1 MEALGVRTM
10 ATTASGSASDRGLAM
25 MAAGRPLGGIGMGQ
39 CAMVAIGNIKGS
51 TSNELRLGS
60 GLHYQRTSFL
70 PQAGL
75 LRRTQRGENV
85 SRKGGLIVVEA
96 SASSSSPGDEAVGAG
111 DAGSGLEAAQAGV
124 GTSELAATLKLGSL
138 FGLWYLFNIY
148 FNIYNKQAWQNHH
161 KIFPA
166 QVIICIFC
174 LFDLGRWCARLHWS
188 LREPW
193 ITSWWWHQ

>member
-10 ATTASGSASDRGLAM
+10 ATTASASAPDRGLAT
-25 MAAGRPLGGIGMGQ
+25 MAAGRPLGGVAMGQ
-39 CAMVAIGNIKGS
+39 CAMVAIGNKKGS

-60 GLHYQRTSFL
+60 GLYYQRTSFL
-70 PQAGL
+70 PHAGL

-96 SASSSSPGDEAVGAG
+96 SASSSSPGDDAVGAG
-111 DAGSGLEAAQAGV
+111 DAGSGLETAQAGV

-148 FNIYNKQAWQNHH
+148 FNMCACLGHRRSSLESSTVTALHCVVSGPVGACNSETGAGLQ
-161 KIFPA
+161 P
-166 QVIICIFC
+166 QV
-174 LFDLGRWCARLHWS
+174 
-188 LREPW
+188 
-193 ITSWWWHQ
+193 